1 MEIVNDNGKEKAVNV
16 NIAYIGGGS
25 RGWARELMQDLALEE
40 RLNGTIRLYDI
51 DLDAAK
57 ANEKIG
63 NATFASGKAKSNWKF
78 EVAETYEKALTG
90 ADYVVISILPAP
102 LTAMQV
108 DVEYPQKYGI
118 YQSVGDTVG
127 PGGAIRALRTVPMF
141 KEFAENIKK
150 YCPNAWVIN
159 YTNPMTICTQTLFTV
174 FPEIK
179 AFGCCHEVFST
190 QQLLANIYNGY
201 YNADIKRQ
209 DVYTNVYGINHFTF
223 ISKAE
228 YKGMDLFPLYRRF
241 IKENADGV
249 VDQSK
254 NWMNKTFGTKHLV
267 KFDLFNRYGII
278 AAAGDRHLAE
288 FCPGTW
294 YLKDPETVAK
304 YAFELTPMSFRFN
317 LEKERLEKTE
327 KLVSGEEELELV
339 PSGEEG
345 VQQICAI
352 AGLSKMITNVN
363 VVNKGQIPNLP
374 IGAVVESN
382 AAFSGDNV
390 QPLYAGEVEEPVAAI
405 MRRHISNQK
414 LLIEAA
420 LTGDYDLAFK
430 AFINDPNVY
439 LPLDDARKLFDEM
452 LELTKDYLPF
462 YDDYVASK

>member
-1 MEIVNDNGKEKAVNV
+1 MKIVNENGKNKAVEV

-51 DLDAAK
+51 DKEAAK
-57 ANEKIG
+57 ANEIIG
-63 NATFASGKAKSNWKF
+63 NATFARAEVKSQWKF
-78 EVAETYEKALTG
+78 QVAETYESALTG

-141 KEFAENIKK
+141 KEFAENIRK

-159 YTNPMTICTQTLFTV
+159 YTNPMTICTQTLYTV

-201 YNADIKRQ
+201 YDANIARQ

-223 ISKAE
+223 ISEAH
-228 YKGMDLFPLYRRF
+228 YQNVDLFPLYRRF
-241 IKENADGV
+241 IKENAAGV

-294 YLKDPETVAK
+294 YLKNPETVAK

-327 KLVSGEEELELV
+327 KLISGEEKLEIV

-352 AGLSKMITNVN
+352 AGLSRMVTNVN
-363 VVNKGQIPNLP
+363 VPNRGQIGNLP
-374 IGAVVESN
+374 LGAVVESN
-382 AAFSGDNV
+382 ASFTGDSV
-390 QPLYAGEVEEPVAAI
+390 QPVYAGNVEEPVAAI

-439 LPLDDARKLFDEM
+439 LPLDEARKLFDEM
-452 LELTKDYLPF
+452 LELTKEYLPF
-462 YDDYVASK
+462 YDRYTSKK

>member
-1 MEIVNDNGKEKAVNV
+1 MEIINENGKNKAVDV

-51 DLDAAK
+51 DKDAAK
-57 ANEKIG
+57 ANEIIG
-63 NATFASGKAKSNWKF
+63 NSTFSRGDVKSKWNFK
-78 EVAETYEKALTG
+78 VAESYKEALTD
-90 ADYVVISILPAP
+90 ADFVIISILPAP
-102 LTAMQV
+102 LTVMQV

-127 PGGAIRALRTVPMF
+127 PGGAVRALRAVPMF

-150 YCPNAWVIN
+150 YCPGAWVIN

-174 FPEIK
+174 FPGIK

-201 YNADIKRQ
+201 YDANISRYDI
-209 DVYTNVYGINHFTF
+209 VTNVYGINHFTF
-223 ISKAE
+223 ISKAYYE
-228 YKGMDLFPLYRRF
+228 NVDLFPLYRRF
-241 IKENADGV
+241 IKENAEGII
-249 VDQSK
+249 DQSK

-288 FCPGTW
+288 FCPGIW
-294 YLKDPETVAK
+294 YLKDPDTVAE
-304 YAFELTPMSFRFN
+304 YGFELTPMSFRFN
-317 LEKERLEKTE
+317 LEKERLEKTK
-327 KLVSGEEELELV
+327 KLISGEEQLEIT

-352 AGLSKMITNVN
+352 AGLSKMVTNVN
-363 VVNKGQIPNLP
+363 VPNRGQIGNLP
-374 IGAVVESN
+374 LGAVVESN
-382 AAFSGDNV
+382 AYFNGNSV
-390 QPLYAGEVEEPVAAI
+390 QPVYAGNVEEPVAAI
-405 MRRHISNQK
+405 MRRHISNQT

-420 LTGDYDLAFK
+420 LTGDYKLAFK

-439 LPLDDARKLFDEM
+439 LPLDKAKKLFDEM
-452 LELTKDYLPF
+452 LELTKEYLP
-462 YDDYVASK
+462 YYEKYKSAN